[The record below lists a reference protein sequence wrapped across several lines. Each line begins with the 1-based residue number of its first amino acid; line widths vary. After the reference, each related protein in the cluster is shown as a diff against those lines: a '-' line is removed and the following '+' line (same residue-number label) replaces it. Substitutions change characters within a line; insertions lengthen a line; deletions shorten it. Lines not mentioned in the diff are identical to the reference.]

1 MVPGRVGCVRR
12 PPDRGAAGEEES
24 DRVSDNKGRPSQT
37 QSPASISK
45 TAALSSAD
53 RRVEKIAEPV
63 ELSVTRGKPVRT
75 VAANSHDN
83 IPTRTQQRSKPTVH
97 ILTTGD
103 SSGDEVVCSITE
115 VGRARIPGNTVSR
128 RIRTRIVQGT
138 GAIVVGC
145 NRCVQGVPGT
155 DALQVI
161 VGWSAGR
168 VLTNTTS
175 NWSGR
180 ASSVKR

>member
-24 DRVSDNKGRPSQT
+24 DRISNSHGVPHKTEST
-37 QSPASISK
+37 ASISK

-83 IPTRTQQRSKPTVH
+83 IPTRTQQCRKPTVH

-103 SSGDEVVCSITE
+103 SSGDEVVCGVTE

-128 RIRTRIVQGT
+128 RIRTRIVQR
-138 GAIVVGC
+138 AVAVGKYSSS
-145 NRCVQGVPGT
+145 VQRVPGAN
-155 DALQVI
+155 ALQVI
-161 VGWSAGR
+161 VGRSA
-168 VLTNTTS
+168 
-175 NWSGR
+175 
-180 ASSVKR
+180 